1 MPVHPVTSRRD
12 GDGNRRTV
20 PLVLRAWYAPQ
31 VGSRFSFTDEALS
44 NLGVYEVT
52 PGEVW
57 EALHSTRR
65 VIRHL
70 GDDVMVVYATARRG
84 RRLAILLAEA
94 DRTDHDWDILS
105 ARDLSDSESKRY
117 DEALRKWRR

>member
-1 MPVHPVTSRRD
+1 MGR
-12 GDGNRRTV
+12 
-20 PLVLRAWYAPQ
+20 
-31 VGSRFSFTDEALS
+31 RFSFTDEALS
-44 NLGVYEVT
+44 NLKVYGVT

-57 EALHSTRR
+57 EGLHSTRR

-70 GDDVMVVYATARRG
+70 GDDVMIVYAASRSG

-94 DRTDHDWDILS
+94 DRVDHDWEILS

-117 DEALRKWRR
+117 DEAMRGWRR

>member
-1 MPVHPVTSRRD
+1 
-12 GDGNRRTV
+12 
-20 PLVLRAWYAPQ
+20 VLRAWYAPQ
-31 VGSRFSFTDEALS
+31 VASRFSFSDEALG
-44 NLGVYEVT
+44 NLKVYDVT

-94 DRTDHDWDILS
+94 DNDWDILS

-117 DEALRKWRR
+117 DEAIRGWRR

>member
-1 MPVHPVTSRRD
+1 
-12 GDGNRRTV
+12 
-20 PLVLRAWYAPQ
+20 
-31 VGSRFSFTDEALS
+31 VGGRFGFTEEALE
-44 NLGVYEVT
+44 NLKIYEVT

-57 EALHSTRR
+57 EALHGSRR

-70 GDDVMVVYATARRG
+70 GDDVMVVYASARG

-94 DRTDHDWDILS
+94 DHGDSDWDILS

-117 DEALRKWRR
+117 DEALQKWGR

>member
-1 MPVHPVTSRRD
+1 M
-12 GDGNRRTV
+12 
-20 PLVLRAWYAPQ
+20 LRPWYAPA
-31 VGSRFSFTDEALS
+31 VANRFSFTDEALG
-44 NLGVYEVT
+44 NLKVYDVT

-57 EALHSTRR
+57 EALHSARR

-94 DRTDHDWDILS
+94 DRTDNDWDILS
-105 ARDLSDSESKRY
+105 ARELSDAESKRY
-117 DEALRKWRR
+117 DEALRGWRR